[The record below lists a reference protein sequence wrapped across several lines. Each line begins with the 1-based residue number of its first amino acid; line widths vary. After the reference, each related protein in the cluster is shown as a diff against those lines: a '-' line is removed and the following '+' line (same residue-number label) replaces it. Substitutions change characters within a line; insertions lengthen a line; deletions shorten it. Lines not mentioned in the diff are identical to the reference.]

1 MSEYT
6 FVEKPFLD
14 QLDDLGWKIIDQGE
28 GIPQDPTMSLR
39 GDFKEVVLKDEF
51 KDSIRDINVLED
63 GTKWLTDHQLEELYQ
78 NIIDQAGKSLL
89 EANKDVLSLLF
100 KSQVDL
106 NDITGEEFPIV
117 KLIDFEVPENNTF
130 RAINQF
136 RIDTPGGVKQHI
148 RPDIVLFVNG
158 LPLVVI
164 ECKDANLFTSNP
176 VYEAITQL
184 RRYADQR
191 EDSIEAGLKEGEE
204 RLFHFNQL
212 MIATIGDDA
221 KFGSITSTSDYYY
234 NWKTI
239 FPEKYKKYNPP
250 LGTERSQEI
259 LIQGMLPKDTFLDI
273 IRNFVLFMDAGD
285 RQIKVICRYQQYRAT
300 LKMIERLRTGD
311 TALAR
316 SGVIWHTQG
325 SGKSLTMVFL
335 IRKLRQCTDLKDFKV
350 LMVNDRVDLE
360 EQLGE
365 TAQLAGEKVYTISSS
380 DQLKKD
386 LVTNSSNLNM
396 VMIHK
401 FREAEEQLP
410 DYVSDVLGT
419 YKSAKGKPVKKKKDF
434 GIVNVSEKILVL
446 IDEAHRTQSS
456 DLGDNLFG
464 AFPNAS
470 RIAFT
475 GTPLITD
482 RHKKKTWER
491 FGGYIDKYKLQDA
504 VDDGATI
511 QILYEGKTADTAI
524 NQKGTFEEKFEDLFS
539 NRSDEQILAIKK
551 KYGCTSNLLDAPK
564 RIKAIANDL
573 VEHYIENIL
582 PNGFKAQVVCNSKI
596 AAIHYQCYIDKAIA
610 NNIDK
615 EELKKSPDKELIK
628 HLKFI
633 KTAVVLSSDNVNED
647 ARVTKAR
654 KASKAMNAV
663 ESFKKKFDYEKPE
676 TGVTFMIVCDM
687 LLTGFDAPIEQVM
700 YIDKKI
706 KEHNLL
712 QTIARVNR
720 VYKGKSRGYI
730 VDYIGLSHNL
740 KEALSIYSEED
751 QDDILN
757 QLKNLNTEI
766 PILEERY
773 QRLLQLFKDKKINK
787 IELFVNQ
794 QIDDVV
800 EEYDALESIID
811 LMVDIKL
818 RANFEVY
825 LKKFMQSMDIILP
838 NQAANKY
845 RVPMFRFGYILNRV
859 KERYK
864 DDSMDISGAG
874 AKVRKL
880 IDEHLIS
887 LGINPKIRPV
897 ELMSDTFIKELEK
910 NKSSKAKASEME
922 HAIRKHCKINW
933 EKDPALFQ
941 FLSEKLDALI
951 QKHKSNWDKLKK
963 ELEGLRDEVKDGRQ
977 QTEDGVDPKEAP
989 FYDLI
994 ITMAFDH
1001 EDPSKEARE
1010 TIKQMVSEAF
1020 TLIKGR
1026 IGIINFWKNGPEI
1039 DGLKGELSDLILL
1052 SGINEL
1058 IATEEKLVTEITAL
1072 AKARNNEILN

>member
-1 MSEYT
+1 MPEYT

-14 QLDDLGWKIIDQGE
+14 QLEALGWKIIDQGE
-28 GIPQDPTMSLR
+28 GIPQDPSKSLR
-39 GDFKEVVLKDEF
+39 EDFREVVLQDEF
-51 KDSIRDINVLED
+51 KQSVRSINTTED
-63 GTKWLTDHQLEELYQ
+63 GKEWLTDHQLEELYQ
-78 NIIDQAGKSLL
+78 ELTDQAGKSLL
-89 EANKDVLSLLF
+89 EANKDVLDCLY
-100 KSQVDL
+100 KIQVDS
-106 NDITGEEFPIV
+106 NEITGEEYPVV
-117 KLIDFEVPENNTF
+117 KLIDFEVPENNSF
-130 RAINQF
+130 YAINQF
-136 RIDTPGGVKQHI
+136 RIDTPGGVKDHI

-164 ECKDANLFTSNP
+164 ECKDANAYTSNP
-176 VYEAITQL
+176 IYEAIAQL
-184 RRYADQR
+184 RRYTDQR
-191 EDSIEAGLKEGEE
+191 EATHEAGLKEGEE
-204 RLFHFNQL
+204 RLFHYNQL

-221 KFGSITSTSDYYY
+221 KFGSITSTSDYYF

-239 FPEKYKKYNPP
+239 FPEKYKSYTPP
-250 LGTERSQEI
+250 LEIERSQEI

-300 LKMIERLRTGD
+300 LKMIDRLRIGS
-311 TALAR
+311 TAMDR

-335 IRKLRQCTDLKDFKV
+335 IRKLRQCEDLKDFKV

-360 EQLGE
+360 DQLGN
-365 TAQLAGEKVYTISSS
+365 TAQLTGEKVYSIDSS

-386 LVTNSSNLNM
+386 LITDSSNLNM

-401 FREAEEQLP
+401 FREADELLP
-410 DYVSDVLGT
+410 EYVSDVLGE
-419 YKSAKGKPVKKKKDF
+419 YKNSKGKPLAKKKEF
-434 GIVNVSEKILVL
+434 GVVNNSEKILVL

-482 RHKKKTWER
+482 HHKKKTWER
-491 FGGYIDKYKLQDA
+491 FGGYIDKYRLQDA

-524 NQKGTFEEKFEDLFS
+524 NEKGKFEEKFEDLFA
-539 NRSDEQILAIKK
+539 NLTDEQILQIKK
-551 KYGCTSNLLDAPK
+551 KYGSTGNILDAPK
-564 RIKAIANDL
+564 RIEAIANDL
-573 VEHYIENIL
+573 VKHYIENIL
-582 PNGFKAQVVCNSKI
+582 PNDFKAQVVCNSKI
-596 AAIHYQCYIDKAIA
+596 AAIHYQTYIDKAIA
-610 NNIDK
+610 ANLELEKQKDPLD
-615 EELKKSPDKELIK
+615 EELVKRLE
-628 HLKFI
+628 FI

-654 KASKAMNAV
+654 KRSKEMNAIDN
-663 ESFKKKFDYEKPE
+663 FKKKFDHERPE
-676 TGVTFMIVCDM
+676 TGIAFMIVCDM

-720 VYKGKSRGYI
+720 VYKGKNRGFI
-730 VDYIGLSHNL
+730 VDYIGLANHL
-740 KEALSIYSEED
+740 KFALSIYSEED
-751 QDDILN
+751 QDDILS

-773 QRLLQLFKDKKINK
+773 QRLLQLFKDKGINE
-787 IELFVNQ
+787 IEAFVKQ
-794 QIDDVV
+794 QIDDVAK
-800 EEYDALESIID
+800 EYDVLERMID
-811 LMVDIKL
+811 LMKDIKL
-818 RANFEVY
+818 RANLEVY

-838 NQAANKY
+838 NQAANPY
-845 RVPMFRFGYILNRV
+845 RIPMYRFGYILNRV

-864 DDSMDISGAG
+864 DGSIDISGAG

-887 LGINPKIRPV
+887 LGINPKIQPV
-897 ELMSDTFIKELEK
+897 ELMSDTFIKELDK

-922 HAIRKHCKINW
+922 HAIRKHCKVNW
-933 EKDPALFQ
+933 EKDPALYQ

-951 QKHKSNWDKLKK
+951 QKHKSNWDQLKN
-963 ELEGLRDEVKDGRQ
+963 ELEGLREEVKAGREE
-977 QTEDGVDPKEAP
+977 TEDGVDPKEAP
-989 FYDLI
+989 FFELI
-994 ITMAFDH
+994 INIAFG
-1001 EDPSKEARE
+1001 KEETSNETRE
-1010 TIKQMVSEAF
+1010 TIKQMVTEAYA
-1020 TLIKGR
+1020 LIKDR
-1026 IGIINFWKNGPEI
+1026 IGIINFWKNGHEV
-1039 DGLKGELSDLILL
+1039 DALKGDLSDLLLL
-1052 SGINEL
+1052 SGIDEL
-1058 IATEEKLVTEITAL
+1058 IKNYEKLVTEITAL
-1072 AKARNNEILN
+1072 AKARNNEIL